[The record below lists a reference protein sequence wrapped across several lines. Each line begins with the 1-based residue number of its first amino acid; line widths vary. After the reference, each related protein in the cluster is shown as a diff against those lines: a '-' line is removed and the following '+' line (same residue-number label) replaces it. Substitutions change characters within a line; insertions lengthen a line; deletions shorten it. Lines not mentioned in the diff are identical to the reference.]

1 MMVGTPCDNLAR
13 QQAEGKQLG
22 QREDG
27 TQTNGCTESG
37 WETQRETFD
46 FSQKETVGVS
56 ARGGG
61 LLGLR
66 M

>member
-1 MMVGTPCDNLAR
+1 MVETPCDNLAQ

-22 QREDG
+22 QQEDD
-27 TQTNGCTESG
+27 TQTNGYTESG
-37 WETQRETFD
+37 WEALRETFD

-56 ARGGG
+56 ARGSS